1 MVGTERDTGL
11 RFSALGPL
19 EVRQD
24 GRLIEIGGQRLRA
37 LLTALLLDAGRA
49 VPVDALVARVWE
61 NSPPS
66 GVGNALQALVSRL
79 RAAIDRELVAAHPS
93 GYRLAV
99 SPELVD
105 VHVFTRL
112 CGEGGRALAAGD
124 APSAARTLRDAL
136 ALWRG
141 PALPDLPD
149 GAPEAARLDDL
160 RIAATEDRI
169 DADLALGRH
178 GEVLPELRAFIT
190 AHPLRERLRG
200 QFMRAL
206 YASGRQVEALAA
218 YEDARAAFAD
228 LLGADPSPRL
238 AELHLAVLRC
248 EPLPHNGS
256 ARAVAGEEP
265 PVALQARVT
274 AVPEPPAAV
283 PESPAEPESPNAL
296 EPAVIPES
304 PVIPPV
310 ADARPRSAP
319 AAAKGNLRARLTSFV
334 GRETDVERVGGLLDA
349 HRLVTLLGPGGAG
362 KTRLAVETA
371 EQLSS
376 EVPDGAWLVELA
388 SLRDPDEIAQT
399 MLTSLGLRDAS
410 LMTRRPGAGPH
421 GEADPTERLAVLL
434 AGRRALIVLDN
445 CEHLIEP
452 AAMLVDRLLAAC
464 PDIRVLATSGEPLG
478 ITGEMLWPVRPLDLD
493 PAVRLFTDRA
503 TAARPGYAVD
513 GERPAVER
521 ICRELDGMPL
531 AIELAAA
538 RLRALS
544 AGQIADRLDD
554 RFRLLTSGSR
564 TALPRHQ
571 TLRGVVEW
579 SWEPLDEDERRLAA
593 RLSVFAGG
601 ATLESAERV
610 CAGPG
615 GSGWTVDLLGRLV
628 DKSLVVYD
636 DGGYHMLE
644 TIRAYAAERL
654 AESGEERR
662 VRLAHAEFFTELAE
676 TADSRLRGPD
686 QVGWLARLTAEQD
699 NLSAALRWAVDEGE
713 ADLAIRLVGALGWYW
728 WLAGRRAEGEAR
740 TAEVLRIVPE
750 DVEPAKQALL
760 LAVYGVTALGGSADW
775 ERAREALEGV
785 GSLVELLAPSP
796 LHPIVALARPVLSL
810 FLRHTDTV
818 DAHLAELLAAPDP
831 WLVAVAHLFRGHLH
845 FNSGRVPQGEADVAA
860 ALAGFHLT
868 GDRWGVANSLSA
880 LAEVK
885 AIRGDNAG
893 AIPIMREAI
902 ALVDE
907 IGASNDTPYMRSQ
920 LATALNAT
928 GDRAGAHM
936 VLDEAER
943 ICAAGDDVVSLA
955 GLGLVRGEFAR
966 EDGDLDLARRHYA
979 EAVWQIDG
987 PVVQPPQ
994 FRALVHASLGLLAE
1008 QEGDAARS
1016 RRMHAA
1022 AMEAAITAEDGPV
1035 IGRVLI
1041 GRAGLALLDGDP
1053 ELAARLL
1060 GSAAAMR
1067 GVDEV
1072 VAFDHSRITAAAR
1085 AALGP
1090 EEFSRAYER
1099 GRATPLDDMVA
1110 AVSAG

>member
-1 MVGTERDTGL
+1 MAGTERDTGL
-11 RFSALGPL
+11 SFSVLGPL

-61 NSPPS
+61 DSPPN

-79 RAAIDRELVAAHPS
+79 RAAIDRELVVAHPS

-112 CGEGGRALAAGD
+112 CGEGGRALASGD
-124 APSAARTLRDAL
+124 APAAARTLRDAL

-141 PALPDLPD
+141 PALPDLPN

-178 GEVLPELRAFIT
+178 AEVLPELRALIT

-218 YEDARAAFAD
+218 YEEARAAFAD

-238 AELHLAVLRC
+238 AELHLAVLRRD
-248 EPLPHNGS
+248 PLPHIGS
-256 ARAVAGEEP
+256 APAVPGEERP
-265 PVALQARVT
+265 AAVHARVT
-274 AVPEPPAAV
+274 AG
-283 PESPAEPESPNAL
+283 PESAAPEYAAR

-304 PVIPPV
+304 PV
-310 ADARPRSAP
+310 ADERPRPAP
-319 AAAKGNLRARLTSFV
+319 AARKGNLRARLTSFV

-349 HRLVTLLGPGGAG
+349 HRLLTLLGPGGAG

-371 EQLSS
+371 ERLSS
-376 EVPDGAWLVELA
+376 GVPDGAWLVELA

-410 LMTRRPGAGPH
+410 LMTRRPGTGPH
-421 GEADPTERLAVLL
+421 GEADPTERLAALL

-452 AAMLVDRLLAAC
+452 AAVLVDRLLADC
-464 PDIRVLATSGEPLG
+464 PDIRVLATSREPLG
-478 ITGEMLWPVRPLDLD
+478 ITGEVLWPVRPLELD
-493 PAVRLFTDRA
+493 PAVRLFADRA

-513 GERPAVER
+513 GERPMIER

-538 RLRALS
+538 RLRTLS

-571 TLRGVVEW
+571 TLRAVVEW
-579 SWEPLDEDERRLAA
+579 SWELLDEDERRLAA

-615 GSGWTVDLLGRLV
+615 ASGWTVDLLGHLV

-686 QVGWLARLTAEQD
+686 QVGWLARLAAEQD
-699 NLSAALRWAVDEGE
+699 NLSAALRWAIDEGE

-728 WLAGRRAEGEAR
+728 WLAGRRVEGAAR

-750 DVEPAKQALL
+750 DADPAKRALL
-760 LAVYGVTALGGSADW
+760 LAVYGVTAVGGSADW

-785 GSLVELLAPSP
+785 GSLAELLAPSSP

-810 FLRHTDTV
+810 FLRHADTM
-818 DAHLAELLAAPDP
+818 DRHLAELFAAPDP
-831 WLVAVAHLFRGHLH
+831 WLVAAAHLFRGHLH

-860 ALAGFHLT
+860 ALAGFRLA
-868 GDRWGVANSLSA
+868 GDRWGIANSLSA
-880 LAEVK
+880 LAEAKVM
-885 AIRGDNAG
+885 RGDNAG
-893 AIPIMREAI
+893 AISIMREAI
-902 ALVDE
+902 AYVDE
-907 IGASNDTPYMRSQ
+907 IGASDDTPHMRSR
-920 LATALNAT
+920 LAMALNAA

-936 VLDEAER
+936 VIDEAER
-943 ICAAGDDVVSLA
+943 ICVAGDDPVGLA
-955 GLGLVRGEFAR
+955 GLELVRGEFAR

-979 EAVWQIDG
+979 AASRQIDG
-987 PVVQPPQ
+987 PVVHPPQ
-994 FRALVHASLGLLAE
+994 YRALVHASLGLLAE
-1008 QEGDAARS
+1008 QEGDAARA

-1022 AMEAAITAEDGPV
+1022 ALEAAVTAEDGPI
-1035 IGRVLI
+1035 IGHVLI
-1041 GRAGLALLDGDP
+1041 ARAGLALLDGEP

-1090 EEFSRAYER
+1090 EEFSRAYES
-1099 GRATPLDDMVA
+1099 GRATPLDDMLA
-1110 AVSAG
+1110 AASG

>member
-178 GEVLPELRAFIT
+178 GAVLPELRAFIT

-238 AELHLAVLRC
+238 AELHLAVLRR

-256 ARAVAGEEP
+256 APAVAGEER
-265 PVALQARVT
+265 PVALQARV
-274 AVPEPPAAV
+274 AAV
-283 PESPAEPESPNAL
+283 PESPAAPGSPNAL
-296 EPAVIPES
+296 ES

-376 EVPDGAWLVELA
+376 GVPDGAWLVELA

-399 MLTSLGLRDAS
+399 
-410 LMTRRPGAGPH
+410 
-421 GEADPTERLAVLL
+421 
-434 AGRRALIVLDN
+434 
-445 CEHLIEP
+445 
-452 AAMLVDRLLAAC
+452 
-464 PDIRVLATSGEPLG
+464 
-478 ITGEMLWPVRPLDLD
+478 
-493 PAVRLFTDRA
+493 
-503 TAARPGYAVD
+503 
-513 GERPAVER
+513 
-521 ICRELDGMPL
+521 
-531 AIELAAA
+531 
-538 RLRALS
+538 
-544 AGQIADRLDD
+544 
-554 RFRLLTSGSR
+554 
-564 TALPRHQ
+564 
-571 TLRGVVEW
+571 
-579 SWEPLDEDERRLAA
+579 
-593 RLSVFAGG
+593 
-601 ATLESAERV
+601 
-610 CAGPG
+610 
-615 GSGWTVDLLGRLV
+615 
-628 DKSLVVYD
+628 
-636 DGGYHMLE
+636 
-644 TIRAYAAERL
+644 
-654 AESGEERR
+654 
-662 VRLAHAEFFTELAE
+662 
-676 TADSRLRGPD
+676 
-686 QVGWLARLTAEQD
+686 
-699 NLSAALRWAVDEGE
+699 
-713 ADLAIRLVGALGWYW
+713 
-728 WLAGRRAEGEAR
+728 
-740 TAEVLRIVPE
+740 
-750 DVEPAKQALL
+750 
-760 LAVYGVTALGGSADW
+760 
-775 ERAREALEGV
+775 ALEGV

-860 ALAGFHLT
+860 ALAGFRLT

-1110 AVSAG
+1110 AVFAG